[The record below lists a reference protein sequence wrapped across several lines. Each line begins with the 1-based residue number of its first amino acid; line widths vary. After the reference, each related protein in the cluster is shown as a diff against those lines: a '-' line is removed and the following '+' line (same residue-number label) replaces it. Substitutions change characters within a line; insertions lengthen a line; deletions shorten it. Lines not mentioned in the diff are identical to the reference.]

1 MGYRQRVYRTKKLK
15 NGDRVVESWD
25 GDDYFLW
32 QLIKGFFK
40 LIWLIFY
47 WCFIHWII
55 LLAKLIIKL
64 IVLLFRKIFKKQ

>member
-32 QLIKGFFK
+32 QLIKVFFK
-40 LIWLIFY
+40 LIW
-47 WCFIHWII
+47 
-55 LLAKLIIKL
+55 
-64 IVLLFRKIFKKQ
+64 